1 MKRIVSVLYF
11 LIINIVIIAQTQY
24 DYYDDDVAH
33 EKPVID
39 GYAILGL
46 VILSLTTEKMYVNF
60 VLKNLQLVRQS
71 LMK

>member
-46 VILSLTTEKMYVNF
+46 VILGTGIGLGSALIVSAYIHVP
-60 VLKNLQLVRQS
+60 V
-71 LMK
+71 

>member
-39 GYAILGL
+39 SYAILGL
-46 VILSLTTEKMYVNF
+46 VILGIFWVI
-60 VLKNLQLVRQS
+60 
-71 LMK
+71 